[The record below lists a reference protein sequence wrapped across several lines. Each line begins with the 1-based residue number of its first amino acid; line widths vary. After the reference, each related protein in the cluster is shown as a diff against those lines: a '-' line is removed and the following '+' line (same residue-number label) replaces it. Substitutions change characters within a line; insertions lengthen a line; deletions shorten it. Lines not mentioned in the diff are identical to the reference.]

1 MELVLVNLIISAS
14 IIKKVSNLWFHDV
27 CSLSVPPI
35 TPNISV
41 TPVINGQVVS
51 LTISVDVSF
60 YTLYIFTPLYQ

>member
-14 IIKKVSNLWFHDV
+14 IIKKVSNLWFHEA

-41 TPVINGQVVS
+41 MPVINGQLVF
-51 LTISVDVSF
+51 LTISIDVSF
-60 YTLYIFTPLYQ
+60 LL

>member
-14 IIKKVSNLWFHDV
+14 IIKKVSSLYGFMNILGT
-27 CSLSVPPI
+27 LSVPLI

-41 TPVINGQVVS
+41 LPLINGQQVS

-60 YTLYIFTPLYQ
+60 IL